1 MTQLR
6 DVAIVGAGLLG
17 LAAGRALVARGY
29 DVVVLEQAEVGHPGS
44 GSKGKCRIF
53 RLGYPDPSYVRAAR
67 RSAELWHELEAE
79 SGCQIL
85 WPTPQLTL
93 GAGLRSVQAAMAA
106 AGAPCDLLTAA
117 EAADRFPAVRT
128 GGSALLEPDSAV
140 IAADTALAA
149 LAAGVP
155 DLRTSVRVLSLAD
168 KGDEVLLRTS
178 AGPVSARTAI
188 VTAGP
193 WSGGL
198 LASISVPL
206 PGRPTLEQVSYL
218 RPVSQNGTGQN
229 GTGQNGTGQNGTGH
243 DGARRDQAGANGGS
257 PGGASP
263 GGGSPNRGSP
273 GGASG
278 GHAGGGHASEG
289 HASEGQASPAV
300 TSTASSAP
308 IFLCHTDRSPYG
320 LPVPGS
326 ALYKIGIHP
335 SGPAIDPEVQDQS
348 PDQRL
353 AGQLADA
360 ARRYLPGYDPEP
372 VSTERCVYDNSPDE
386 DFVLDRVGKVV
397 IGSGTSGHGFKFGPL
412 LGEWLADLATATT
425 GQAGEMDAGLRERFA
440 IRRFRPGHDG
450 R

>member
-17 LAAGRALVARGY
+17 LAAGRVLAARGY

-93 GAGLRSVQAAMAA
+93 GAGLRSVRAAMAA

-168 KGDEVLLRTS
+168 KGDQVLLRTS
-178 AGPVSARTAI
+178 AGPVCARTAI

-198 LASISVPL
+198 LASLSVPL

-218 RPVSQNGTGQN
+218 RPVSHHGTGPNETGQSGTGTGQS
-229 GTGQNGTGQNGTGH
+229 GTGYG
-243 DGARRDQAGANGGS
+243 GARRDEAGANGGS

-263 GGGSPNRGSP
+263 GGARAGQ
-273 GGASG
+273 ASTG
-278 GHAGGGHASEG
+278 RART
-289 HASEGQASPAV
+289 GQASPGG
-300 TSTASSAP
+300 TSTVSSAP

-326 ALYKIGIHP
+326 VLYKIGIHP

-386 DFVLDRVGKVV
+386 DFVLDRVGNVV

-440 IRRFRPGHDG
+440 IGRFRPGHDG